1 MNEQYIKAVKT
12 INTAAAFFACR
23 GYHTATSFGNCC
35 HSLDVTVYFY
45 KEELK
50 KHIERFL
57 RRYANENDTIEFVE
71 LTRENGD
78 KFYTLQLSKY
88 IS

>member
-1 MNEQYIKAVKT
+1 MNTTYINEVKR
-12 INTAAAFFACR
+12 INEAAAFFACR

-45 KEELK
+45 KAELK
-50 KHIERFL
+50 KHLERYL
-57 RRYANENDTIEFVE
+57 RRFANENDKIEYVE